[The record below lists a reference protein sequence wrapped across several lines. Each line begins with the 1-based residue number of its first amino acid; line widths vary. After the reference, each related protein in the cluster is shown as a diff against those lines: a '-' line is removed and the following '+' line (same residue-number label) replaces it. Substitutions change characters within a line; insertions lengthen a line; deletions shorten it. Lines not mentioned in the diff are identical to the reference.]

1 MPSYSGNAMPIR
13 SVSRRSRTQPTNAE
27 LEILRVLWQRG
38 SSTVREVHQSLERA
52 TPVAYTTVLK
62 LLQIMTEKGL
72 VTRDAST
79 RSHRYAAATAQD
91 AAQRRMILDLAERAF
106 GGSTLL
112 LVLYALSTTP
122 ATAQGLD
129 NVRRLLDKIVGGT
142 S

>member
-1 MPSYSGNAMPIR
+1 MPIR

-91 AAQRRMILDLAERAF
+91 AAQRRMILELAERAF

-112 LVLYALSTTP
+112 LELYALSTTP

>member
-1 MPSYSGNAMPIR
+1 MSSYSGSAMPIR
-13 SVSRRSRTQPTNAE
+13 SVSRRMEPTNGE
-27 LEILRVLWQRG
+27 LEMLRVLWQRG

>member
-1 MPSYSGNAMPIR
+1 MPIR

-52 TPVAYTTVLK
+52 TPVTYTTVLK

>member
-1 MPSYSGNAMPIR
+1 MPIR
-13 SVSRRSRTQPTNAE
+13 YVSRRSRTQPTNAE

-79 RSHRYAAATAQD
+79 PSHRYAAATAQD

>member
-1 MPSYSGNAMPIR
+1 MPIR

-27 LEILRVLWQRG
+27 LEILRVLWHRG

-79 RSHRYAAATAQD
+79 RSHRYAAVTAQD